1 MPDIPRLLAAAN
13 QVANTADRLSATFAK
28 ELTRVQRDLEREL
41 LRLVSDVQSGSRTA
55 IALASRGLKLRSQIR
70 DVLTK
75 AGYDDLV
82 DTATVGALERMTEA
96 MSHLRVAQQVSTFTS
111 ADLTRIEALKELA
124 RMDVLAK
131 GDEIGIAVWR
141 SVVQGLYSQR
151 KPIDII
157 EDLADALDSE
167 ISEAATLYD
176 TATSVFGRQVEALK
190 SDDDPEA
197 LFSYMGPVDTKI
209 RPFCKQ
215 HVGKVYSRSEIDGMD
230 NGQLPNVFLTGGG
243 YNCRHQFIAISKFS
257 ELVDLHGTDD
267 RIPEIA
273 DQLKRVQ
280 QVTQKAA

>member
-1 MPDIPRLLAAAN
+1 MPDVDKLLTAADR
-13 QVANTADRLSATFAK
+13 VAKTADTLSAAFAK
-28 ELTRVQRDLEREL
+28 ELSRVQRDLEREL
-41 LRLVSDVQSGSRTA
+41 LKLVDQVQGKSRTA
-55 IALASRGLKLRSQIR
+55 IALAARGLKLRKQIR

-75 AGYDDLV
+75 AGYDDLA

-96 MSHLRVAQQVSTFTS
+96 MAGLRVAQQVSAFTS
-111 ADLTRIEALKELA
+111 LDLTRIEALKELA

-151 KPIDII
+151 KPIEII
-157 EDLADALDSE
+157 QDLSDALDSDMA
-167 ISEAATLYD
+167 EASTLYD
-176 TATSVFGRQVEALK
+176 TATSVFGRQIEAMK
-190 SDDDPEA
+190 AGDDPEE
-197 LFSYMGPVDTKI
+197 LFAYIGPVDQKL

-215 HVGKVYSRSEIDGMD
+215 HVGKVYSRAQIDKMD
-230 NGQLPNVFLTGGG
+230 NGQLPDVMRTCGG
-243 YNCRHQFIAISKFS
+243 YACRHSLVAISKFS
-257 ELVDLHGTDD
+257 ELTDLHDTGE